1 MDSLP
6 AFAFPT
12 QEDLQNELAYREF
25 EKGGNFNNIPPST
38 SQRVTGSEDT
48 AVISC
53 GVSWGDSFDNLMPL
67 LELRKQESR
76 GPAGETSVTFGEYR
90 FAVASSGFSAGGYV
104 AYQLTGSGIRLGV
117 ASTRTPY
124 GETPNLYVR
133 MGSAVLMYNDGI
145 EPVWW
150 YVQEVIKAMG
160 GELLWHKVSRVDLCV
175 DLWDVEV
182 RDLHNEYREGCVTR
196 AKYKV
201 TYEWGLS
208 LSGFVLGK
216 GDVQLR
222 IYDKRLESERDPT
235 KWDILLAR
243 RCPEDWDGRVC
254 TRVEFQLRREFL
266 KSFGVET
273 LDDWVSFRGGVAD
286 YLVTEWCRI
295 CEPIT
300 DRTHTTR
307 AALST
312 LWERVKEE
320 FSLWTGDCGFVKRT
334 FRDVQYNGEALLR
347 MAVGC
352 LGRIVASKAEGEI
365 YTLQQFIVRCR
376 QVLIDGLI
384 DRDLD
389 ELQERFLLRFAKSD
403 PYLGDSQSVGWE
415 FELDTAPIFG

>member
-1 MDSLP
+1 MVSLP
-6 AFAFPT
+6 SFAFPT
-12 QEDLQNELAYREF
+12 QELLQEELRRIDA
-25 EKGGNFNNIPPST
+25 EKGGDFSNTPPSI
-38 SQRVTGSEDT
+38 SQRASGSEDT

-53 GVSWGDSFDNLMPL
+53 GVNWGDNFDNLMKV

-76 GPAGETSVTFGEYR
+76 VNGGDCAARFGDFVLAVGPA
-90 FAVASSGFSAGGYV
+90 GFSAGGYV
-104 AYQLTGSGIRLGV
+104 AYQLAGSGIRLGV
-117 ASTRTPY
+117 ASTRSPY
-124 GETPNLYVR
+124 GETPNVYVN

-150 YVQEVIKAMG
+150 HVQEVIKAMG
-160 GELLWHKVSRVDLCV
+160 GELVWHKVSRVDVCV

-182 RDLHNEYREGCVTR
+182 REIHEEYRQGCVTR

-201 TYEWGLS
+201 TYEWGLQ

-222 IYDKRLESERDPT
+222 VYDKRLECERDPT
-235 KWDILLAR
+235 KWDILTAR
-243 RCPEDWDGRVC
+243 RCPEDWDGRCC

-273 LDDWVSFRGGVAD
+273 ITDWIAYRASIAD

-295 CEPIT
+295 CEPIS

-307 AALST
+307 AALSA
-312 LWERVKEE
+312 LWERVQTE
-320 FSLWTGDCGFVKRT
+320 FALWTGQVGIVRRCYK
-334 FRDVQYNGEALLR
+334 DVAYNGEALLR

-352 LGRIVASKAEGEI
+352 LGRIVASKGEGEI
-365 YTLQQFIVRCR
+365 FNLVEFVTRCR
-376 QVLIDGLI
+376 QVLIDGLV

-389 ELQERFLLRFAKSD
+389 ELQERFILRYAKGD
-403 PYLGDSQSVGWE
+403 PYLGPSLDTAWN
-415 FELDTAPIFG
+415 FTLDTAPSFA